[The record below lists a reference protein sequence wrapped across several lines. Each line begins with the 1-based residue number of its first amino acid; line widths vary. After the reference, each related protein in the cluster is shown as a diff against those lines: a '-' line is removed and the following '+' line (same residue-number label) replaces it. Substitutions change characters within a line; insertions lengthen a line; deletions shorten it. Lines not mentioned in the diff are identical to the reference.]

1 MKGIHN
7 NPNLILDKAIAAV
20 RADQADPQAEQT
32 ATANAWQRISQAIG
46 VEATLAPLNRIEGC
60 TDVLS
65 LLPDF
70 EAHKLAPARAMLV
83 ADHLRECAACRVH
96 ANIDKRADSILPWRL
111 DAVMRPQRWSVGQYA
126 LAASLVIAAV
136 LGVTIGRSGILT
148 PSGYRASLE
157 SVQGTIYRVN
167 TGGEH
172 RAQPGDQFGEG
183 EILRTASGS
192 RAMVRLRDGS
202 LVEMNGRSELYV
214 SLGWRDTTVNLG
226 RGIVIVQAA
235 KRRSGHLYVKTADAR
250 VAVTGTIFSV
260 NSGIKGSRVSVIEGT
275 VHVAQ
280 AGGDAV
286 LQAGDQVTT
295 NASMEE
301 VPVRDEIAWSQ
312 DRDKYLALLAE
323 FSKLERS
330 IENTVKFP
338 DLRSESKLL
347 RVVPDGTVVYAGIPN
362 YGEALAQANQLFQ
375 QQLAQSEVLRDW
387 WQQRGPGQA
396 GNGPNFNQAID
407 TIHSL
412 SQYLGKE
419 IVFSAAG
426 GSAQHG
432 NVLAMAEIARSGLR
446 EFLAA
451 QILLSKTPDNIHLL
465 SPDDLA
471 HTSQGNGRDLYV
483 LITPTLVA
491 ASPYVS
497 TLAEVNNRWQ
507 SGGTSGF
514 AQSDFGKRINSE
526 YTSDSGAGL
535 LVAVNI
541 GEMATDH
548 AVQAQADQHQGM
560 LEASGFANAKYLIA
574 QRKDYDG
581 KASNTAELSFN
592 GSRTGVASW
601 LAAPNSIGA
610 LDFITP
616 NAAAVAAFVSKNPT
630 AMVDDLMQ
638 IAARGNPEAPNSWAR
653 NEAELNLSI
662 RNDLAASLGGDAA
675 LALDGPLLPTPS
687 WKLVVEVYDPS
698 RLQYSIGRLV
708 EAVNRNAA
716 QNNRAG
722 VKLEEQKSNG
732 RTFYTV
738 HSQDPSLPLE
748 VHYTFVD
755 GYVVAAASKALVQDA
770 ISTHQ
775 SGGDKLSRSGAFLA
789 LFPADKQANV
799 SGLIYQNLAPV
810 IAPIAGQLSAS
821 QLQSMQT
828 LVANSE
834 PSLICAYG
842 EENEIELA
850 SNSKSLGLNLK
861 ALTISA
867 LLQQLKSGTPT
878 SVTP

>member
-111 DAVMRPQRWSVGQYA
+111 DSVMRPQRWSVGQYA

-136 LGVTIGRSGILT
+136 LGVAIGRSGVLS

-157 SVQGTIYRVN
+157 SVQGTLYRVD
-167 TGGEH
+167 TSGEH

-183 EILRTASGS
+183 ETLRTASGS

-275 VHVAQ
+275 VHVVQ
-280 AGGDAV
+280 AAGNAV
-286 LQAGDQVTT
+286 LKAGDQVTT
-295 NASMEE
+295 NTGMGE

-323 FSKLERS
+323 FSKLEKN
-330 IENTVKFP
+330 IENSVKFP
-338 DLRSESKLL
+338 DLRSESNLL
-347 RVVPDGTVVYAGIPN
+347 QAVPKGSVVYAGIPN

-375 QQLAQSEVLRDW
+375 QQLAQSEVLREW
-387 WQQRGPGQA
+387 WQQRGPGQVQ
-396 GNGPNFNQAID
+396 NGFNFNQALD

-419 IVFSAAG
+419 IVVSVTG
-426 GSAQHG
+426 GPGRQG
-432 NVLAMAEIARSGLR
+432 NVLAMAEIERSGLR
-446 EFLAA
+446 DFLAS
-451 QILLSKTPDNIHLL
+451 QILQSKAPDNIHLL
-465 SPDDLA
+465 SAEDLA
-471 HTSQGNGRDLYV
+471 HTTQGDGRGLYV
-483 LITPTLVA
+483 LITPKFVA
-491 ASPYVS
+491 ASPNVS
-497 TLAEVNNRWQ
+497 TLAGANNRLQ
-507 SGGTSGF
+507 SGDASEF
-514 AQSDFGKRINSE
+514 AQSDFGKRIATE
-526 YTSDSGAGL
+526 YASGTGL
-535 LVAVNI
+535 LVAVNL
-541 GEMATDH
+541 GQMESDH
-548 AVQAQADQHQGM
+548 AVMAQADRHEGM
-560 LEASGFANAKYLIA
+560 LESSGFANTKYLIA
-574 QRKDYDG
+574 QRKDYNG

-592 GSRTGVASW
+592 GARTGVASW
-601 LAAPNSIGA
+601 LAAPAPIGA

-616 NAAAVAAFVSKNPT
+616 NAAAVGAFVSKSPA
-630 AMVDDLMQ
+630 AMVDDLLQ
-638 IAARGNPEAPNSWAR
+638 IASRGNPDAASSWAKHQ
-653 NEAELNLSI
+653 AELNLDI
-662 RNDLAASLGGDAA
+662 RNDLAASLGGEAA

-687 WKLVVEVYDPS
+687 WKLIVEVYDPS
-698 RLQYSIGRLV
+698 RLEYSMGRLV
-708 EAVNRNAA
+708 DAVNRNAS

-722 VKLEEQKSNG
+722 VKLERQEVDG

-738 HSQDPSLPLE
+738 RSLDPLLQLE
-748 VHYTFVD
+748 VHYTFAN
-755 GYVVAAASKALVQDA
+755 GYLIAAASQALVQDA
-770 ISTHQ
+770 IRTRSN
-775 SGGDKLSRSGAFLA
+775 GDSISHSEKFRA
-789 LFPADKQANV
+789 LFPTDKHANV
-799 SGLIYQNLAPV
+799 SGLIYQDLAPV

-861 ALTISA
+861 ALAIST
-867 LLQQLKSGTPT
+867 LLEQLKSGTPR